1 MPYSLCAVS
10 RSRSLPR
17 PLLSALLLSVCAP
30 SVLAAETPAP
40 GQEVLRQQQL
50 QQRDLQQLQLEQRK
64 RQLERGAFGPTPVNP
79 AIPESIKPDERCWP
93 LSGTRIGGVT
103 LIDKDKLNARI
114 KPLLAPCMGVGQIN
128 HLLATITALYVEKGY
143 IASRPYLSSAPAAG
157 QSLDILIDEGYI
169 ESIELA
175 DQSLP
180 VSLGGAFPGML
191 GKPLNLRDLEQGLDQ
206 LNRLRSLDL
215 TADIAPGSQPG
226 ASKIILRSRTS
237 GQSRW
242 ALGAG
247 FDNLGSASTGRDRDT
262 LSLTLDSPLELN
274 DLLSLSASDTLN
286 QGDRYSRNVSLYY
299 AIPYGYWTFSTF
311 ASHAEYRAQF
321 KLSTATL
328 YSTGITD
335 QLSMR
340 ADRVL
345 WRDQSHQLSAN
356 LQLAHK
362 DVDSYLE
369 NVRLGIQSPTLT
381 VAEAGLNL
389 FWLDRA
395 VWNLDVNYAQGMRW
409 FGADDDADRQVKNLP
424 KAQFRKYRAGLSQW
438 RNGQL
443 GAQAWQWQSQLNL
456 QYSPDPLPAIEQL
469 LGTDDSAVRGYRVSS
484 ASGASGAIWR
494 NTLRLPLRS
503 DLPVQLTPR
512 VGLDHGWIKADHGA
526 PVQRLSGAGIGLNLG
541 WKNLQ
546 VDVDYQRSLNTP
558 TGLHREPETWL
569 MRVGLQL

>member
-1 MPYSLCAVS
+1 MPYSFRAV
-10 RSRSLPR
+10 PR
-17 PLLSALLLSVCAP
+17 RTPTPCTLWLALLLSL
-30 SVLAAETPAP
+30 SVSSLKAAEPSAP
-40 GQEVLRQQQL
+40 GQEVLRQQQQ
-50 QQRDLQQLQLEQRK
+50 QQRDLQQLQLEQRR
-64 RQLERGAFGPTPVNP
+64 RQLERGSFGAAPVTS
-79 AIPESIKPDERCWP
+79 AIPATVPADKRCWP

-103 LIDKDKLNARI
+103 LISSQTLNERI
-114 KPLLAPCMGVGQIN
+114 KPQLSSCMGVSQIN
-128 HLLATITALYVEKGY
+128 HLLATITGLYVEAGY
-143 IASRPYLSSAPAAG
+143 IASRPYLRNAPAAG
-157 QSLDILIDEGYI
+157 QSLDIVVDEGYV

-226 ASKIILRSRTS
+226 ASRIILRSRTS

-242 ALGAG
+242 ALGLG
-247 FDNLGSASTGRDRDT
+247 MDNLGSASTGRDRDT
-262 LSLTLDSPLELN
+262 LSLSLDSPLELN
-274 DLLSLSASDTLN
+274 DALNLNVSDTLN
-286 QGDRYSRNVSLYY
+286 QGDRYSRNASLYY
-299 AIPYGYWTFSTF
+299 AIPYGYWTYSLF
-311 ASHAEYRAQF
+311 ASHAEYRAPF
-321 KLSTATL
+321 KLSTLTFH
-328 YSTGITD
+328 STGITD
-335 QLSMR
+335 QLSLR

-345 WRDQSHQLSAN
+345 WRDQSRQLSAN

-369 NVRLGIQSPTLT
+369 NIRLGIQSPTLT

-389 FWLDRA
+389 FWLNRA
-395 VWNLDVNYAQGMRW
+395 VWNLDINYAQGLRW
-409 FGADDDADRQVKNLP
+409 LGADDDAQHQVNNLP

-443 GAQAWQWQSQLNL
+443 GQQAWQWQSQFNV

-503 DLPVQLTPR
+503 ALPVQITPR
-512 VGLDHGWIKADHGA
+512 LGLDNGWIKADHGA
-526 PVQRLSGAGIGLNLG
+526 QGQRLSGASTGVNLS

-558 TGLHREPETWL
+558 SGFQHEPETWL
-569 MRVGLQL
+569 MRVGLQI

>member
-1 MPYSLCAVS
+1 MPYSLYAVS
-10 RSRSLPR
+10 RSRSMPR
-17 PLLSALLLSVCAP
+17 PLFSALLLSVCAP
-30 SVLAAETPAP
+30 SVLAAEAPVP
-40 GQEVLRQQQL
+40 GQEVLRQQQQ

-64 RQLERGAFGPTPVNP
+64 RQLERGAFGPTPATP
-79 AIPESIKPDERCWP
+79 AIPESINPDERCWP

-103 LIDKDKLNARI
+103 LIDKDKLNARV

-157 QSLDILIDEGYI
+157 QSLDILVDEGYI

-286 QGDRYSRNVSLYY
+286 QGDRYSRNASLYY
-299 AIPYGYWTFSTF
+299 AIPYGYWTFSSF
-311 ASHAEYRAQF
+311 ASHAEYRAPF
-321 KLSTATL
+321 KLSTLTFH
-328 YSTGITD
+328 STGITD
-335 QLSMR
+335 QLSLR

-469 LGTDDSAVRGYRVSS
+469 LGTDDSAVRGYRVNS

-494 NTLRLPLRS
+494 NTLRLPLRT

-512 VGLDHGWIKADHGA
+512 VGLDHGWIKADHGTSG
-526 PVQRLSGAGIGLNLG
+526 QRLSGASVGLNLG

-546 VDVDYQRSLNTP
+546 VDVDYQRSLQTP

-569 MRVGLQL
+569 MRVGLQI